1 MWNPSTVSRSLT
13 TLSICFRP
21 KCESVLKLVEANRVG
36 DVRGHYAAVDRM
48 VRNFDSTGVLT
59 ATDWDSIA
67 PLLTDLEVVI
77 ERLRAHVHG
86 RLVGRLV

>member
-1 MWNPSTVSRSLT
+1 
-13 TLSICFRP
+13 
-21 KCESVLKLVEANRVG
+21 
-36 DVRGHYAAVDRM
+36 M